1 MVTSMTT
8 TPALIFGAG
17 KTGRGLAAR
26 ICTASNRGFILV
38 DRDAALVAE
47 LSAAGG
53 YPLTVLGQNPGLHS
67 DAGTQ
72 TLRPL
77 AVHAIAGDAW
87 VPAFAAADLCFTAV
101 FGNNLS
107 ALGVRL
113 AAALRGRQRP
123 LNIITCENLAHA
135 AKVLR
140 DAVAAELARTDS
152 PAECARVLGLV
163 GFVEA
168 MVLTTC
174 LGPAESPA
182 EGGHRLQVRTQDLL
196 RLPCDGDAF
205 IGAPPALRGLE
216 PLPRFAHQL
225 VRKIY
230 TYNCINAVVTY
241 LGAARGYEQLAE
253 AANDPAI
260 GSVAVQ
266 AGIEASRALVATYG
280 FDEKEQRTWADDAM
294 AKFRDRDIPDPI
306 SRNGAD
312 PARKLA
318 QDDRLIGPALMALGH
333 GVEPTAIITGILAA
347 ADFSDEGKPSLREKH
362 GSLAAVLVAVCRLPA
377 DAPLHRLV
385 VAADAARSASAAVS
399 HGR

>member
-1 MVTSMTT
+1 MTT

-47 LSAAGG
+47 LSAAGA
-53 YPLTVLGQNPGLHS
+53 YPLTVLGQNPG
-67 DAGTQ
+67 AGTQ
-72 TLRPL
+72 TVRPL
-77 AVHAIAGDAW
+77 GFHAIAGDAW

-101 FGNNLS
+101 FGNNLA

-140 DAVAAELARTDS
+140 EAVATELSRTDS

-174 LGPAESPA
+174 LSPA
-182 EGGHRLQVRTQDLL
+182 EGGHRLQIRTQDLL
-196 RLPCDGDAF
+196 CLPCDGDAF

-260 GSVAVQ
+260 APVAVQ

-347 ADFSDEGKPSLREKH
+347 ADFHDEGKPSLREKH

-385 VAADAARSASAAVS
+385 IAADAARSSTAALS